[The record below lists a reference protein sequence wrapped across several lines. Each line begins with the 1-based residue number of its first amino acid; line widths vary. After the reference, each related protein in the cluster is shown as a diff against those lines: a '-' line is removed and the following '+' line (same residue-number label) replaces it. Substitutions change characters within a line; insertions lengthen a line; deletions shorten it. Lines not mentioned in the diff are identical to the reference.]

1 MGTFFGVLSD
11 MMGSF
16 SAPGGVGGVGGSRG
30 GGGDA
35 DYYVDYVTGVGGGGG
50 GGSSGFAAAP
60 VGRSDD
66 YDYVGGGGLR
76 YKAHSRSSGGY
87 GHSGGGH
94 KGGYGH
100 SGGGHKGGY
109 GSHRSSYNQ

>member
-16 SAPGGVGGVGGSRG
+16 SAPGGGGVVGGSRG

-50 GGSSGFAAAP
+50 GGGTGFAAAP

-66 YDYVGGGGLR
+66 YDYVGGGLR
-76 YKAHSRSSGGY
+76 YKANSRSSGY

-94 KGGYGH
+94 K
-100 SGGGHKGGY
+100 GGHKGGY